1 MYVTRFMVCTG
12 RAGVLITAAAV
23 LAALFV
29 MPRPVRA
36 NWTVMPG
43 QGLPGPAAVW
53 SPDTK
58 KLYVVVDGP
67 DNNLWFATL
76 GRDKIMRT
84 PYVKIPGIRPQPPAL
99 VWDPERHKIDIL
111 VLADDDSLWFGSLN
125 TDGTLYSPWK
135 TVRGNFASPPAL
147 VWNPLLKRV
156 SVLGRSA
163 NDRLWFATLNADG
176 SLYSEWAS
184 VPGTSPSAP
193 ATAWDSSLQKIQ
205 VLVRTSNDFLMWAT
219 LNPDGTVYR
228 SFNNI
233 TGTTVSAPSLIFD
246 SHSSRLFAF
255 VRGGDN
261 EVWVAQLNSDGTIA
275 AAWKPVSG
283 RLVDAPAVA
292 LNTDTGTAY
301 LVASMPFDY
310 AAGTYTFVDDFALRP
325 RPAKAAPL
333 ERRPSKAYKAAVRNV
348 LESPWW
354 RHFYS
359 FNYADLHAREGR
371 PYPRGFLLE
380 SLTSAYAPSYF
391 PRTGGVLV
399 KLWLSTGDYEHAK
412 DVLRYT
418 LDVAAKAGL
427 NRVPHY
433 VLTSGQVEMT
443 DQIDGQASIILAWAL
458 YARQANDPA
467 FVASTY
473 RQVAGL
479 LDATMNPPYFDPA
492 FGLIRNSHFEHFR
505 EAIFWDTYD
514 MFTQSFAAQALIEMS
529 RVAKSRG
536 DTAHAQAWQHDE
548 TILSNAIAKK
558 LTWKFD
564 GAEIYAEMFENGSTT
579 QKYLGLSEFN
589 FGPTAAA
596 WEGVD
601 SAMYAR
607 TIAALMKYGSFVWHG
622 HRVISIGFTK
632 DEDVFPITSG
642 KSLAW
647 QMLYY
652 AQRGNWKQVAQTLAF
667 IQDEQQRN
675 GEPRVYESSQ
685 VKISET
691 GADVFNGAGNGE
703 QTAWML
709 YALSEVRKLAR

>member
-1 MYVTRFMVCTG
+1 MASTR
-12 RAGVLITAAAV
+12 RAREQIAAAAL

-36 NWTVMPG
+36 NWTIMPG
-43 QGLPGPAAVW
+43 QGLPGSAAVW

-67 DNNLWFATL
+67 DDNLWFATL
-76 GRDKIMRT
+76 GQDKIMRT

-111 VLADDDSLWFGSLN
+111 VLADDNSLWFGSLN

-135 TVRGNFASPPAL
+135 SVRGKIASPPAL
-147 VWNPLLKRV
+147 VWNPLLKKV
-156 SVLGRSA
+156 SILGRSA
-163 NDRLWFATLNADG
+163 NDRLWFATINADG
-176 SLYSEWAS
+176 SLYGEWVS
-184 VPGTSPSAP
+184 VPGTSPSSP

-205 VLVRTSNDFLMWAT
+205 VLVRTSNDLLMYAT

-228 SFNNI
+228 SFNGL
-233 TGTTVSAPSLIFD
+233 TGTTISAPSLIFD

-275 AAWKPVSG
+275 AAWKPISG
-283 RLVDAPAVA
+283 RLLDAPAAV
-292 LNTDTGTAY
+292 LNTDTGIAY

-310 AAGTYTFVDDFALRP
+310 AAGSYTFVDDFSLRP
-325 RPAKAAPL
+325 QSAKAAPL
-333 ERRPSKAYKAAVRNV
+333 EARSSKADKAAVRNE
-348 LESPWW
+348 LDSPWW

-359 FNYADLHAREGR
+359 FNYADLQARQDG
-371 PYPRGFLLE
+371 PYPPGFLLE

-391 PRTGGVLV
+391 PRTGGALV
-399 KLWLSTGDYEHAK
+399 KLWLSTGDYKRAK

-418 LDVAAKAGL
+418 LDVTAKAGL

-443 DQIDGQASIILAWAL
+443 DQIDGQAGIILAWAL
-458 YARQANDPA
+458 YAGQANDPA

-479 LDATMNPPYFDPA
+479 MDATMNPPYFDPA
-492 FGLIRNSHFEHFR
+492 FGLIRNSHFEHYR

-514 MFTQSFAAQALIEMS
+514 MFTQPVTAQALIEMS
-529 RVAKSRG
+529 RVARSLG
-536 DTAHAQAWQHDE
+536 DTDHAQAWQHDE

-558 LTWKFD
+558 LTWMLEGEK
-564 GAEIYAEMFENGSTT
+564 IYAEMFENHSLT

-589 FGPTAAA
+589 FGPTAAG
-596 WEGVD
+596 WEGTD

-607 TIAALMKYGSFVWHG
+607 TIAAFMKYGSFAWHN

-632 DEDVFPITSG
+632 GEDVFPITSG

-647 QMLYY
+647 QMIYY

-667 IQDEQQRN
+667 IRDEQQRN
-675 GEPRVYESSQ
+675 AEPRVYESSQ
-685 VKISET
+685 VKIAET
-691 GADVFNGAGNGE
+691 GANVFNGAGNGE

-709 YALSEVRKLAR
+709 FALHEVRELAK